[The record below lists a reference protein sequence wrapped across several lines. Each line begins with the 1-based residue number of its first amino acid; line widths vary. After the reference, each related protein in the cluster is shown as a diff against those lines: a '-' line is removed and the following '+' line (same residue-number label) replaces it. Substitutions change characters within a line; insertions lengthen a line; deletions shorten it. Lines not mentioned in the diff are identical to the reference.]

1 MELENQQQ
9 KDTSKPALG
18 AQEKKAS
25 KKPTKPVKDGR
36 PEAIAQRKLHD
47 MANNSPQAMRS
58 SSFHD
63 MANNKP
69 LGEQTAQL
77 NSNEKSKKNEGLPD
91 NLKTG
96 MENLSGISLDDVKVH
111 RNSDKPS
118 QLQAH
123 AYAQGTDI
131 HLGPGQEK
139 HLPHELAHVV
149 QQKQGRVKPT
159 MQTKGGININDDAG
173 LEKEADIMG
182 VKALQLKSENFN
194 STKSAADNESAHL
207 TSDESNSPSN
217 QNRTKGLP
225 IQRKWMPH
233 PENGTFLWDKLIE
246 GVAWF
251 ADGPDKVWYDIP
263 NLELVPE
270 DKREDFLTFKGHV
283 KSYDEW
289 QALSLDT
296 EDIGKGSIPK
306 AASEK
311 DGKSEDNTEH
321 GDAAIKAK
329 SEKRKAMIRFGK
341 EALKGI
347 LTGTLVVIGG
357 VAGGSIGGPGG
368 AIAGA
373 AIGAGAASL
382 AAGAYEGTARAK
394 EVKKE
399 KAKEKEGSSGKS
411 VGNKVAR
418 RTGREIAK
426 NVIPIGGA
434 ILGAHVGGPAGMVV
448 GWAIASVANALFE
461 GIMTYK
467 EARKAIAELTD
478 EEKSKTPSAGRQAAT
493 AAGAEL
499 GKNIAMG
506 ASAAAGAGIA
516 IAVGASAGVAA
527 GAAATGTAS
536 AIIGGSLAALSA
548 AIWEGVTR
556 YRELRKKNP
565 DLNELAIEKEVEKE
579 VEKPTGDVEDND

>member
-1 MELENQQQ
+1 MDQENQIQQ
-9 KDTSKPALG
+9 EKETPKPALG
-18 AQEKKAS
+18 SQEKKVS
-25 KKPTKPVKDGR
+25 KKPSKPVKSRR
-36 PEAIAQRKLHD
+36 PEAIAQRKLKD
-47 MANNSPQAMRS
+47 MVGDSPQVMRS

-69 LGEQTAQL
+69 QGEQTAQL
-77 NSNEKSKKNEGLPD
+77 QSIQKQKNQTGLPD

-96 MENLSGISLDDVKVH
+96 MENLSGISLDDVQVH
-111 RNSDKPS
+111 RNSDKPA

-139 HLPHELAHVV
+139 HLPHELGHVV

-159 MQTKGGININDDAG
+159 FQMKGKVNVNDDAV
-173 LEKEADIMG
+173 LEKEADAMG
-182 VKALQLKSENFN
+182 EKALQLKSENFN
-194 STKSAADNESAHL
+194 STNSAADSASAHL

-217 QNRTKGLP
+217 QNSPKGLS

-263 NLELVPE
+263 NSELVPE
-270 DKREDFLTFKGHV
+270 DKREAFLTFKGHV
-283 KSYDEW
+283 KPYDEW

-296 EDIGKGSIPK
+296 ENLGQGSIPK

-311 DGKSEDNTEH
+311 DGKSEVNTEN
-321 GDAAIKAK
+321 GDASIKAK
-329 SEKRKAMIRFGK
+329 SNKSKGMLRFAR
-341 EALKGI
+341 ETMKGLI
-347 LTGTLVVIGG
+347 TGGLVVIGG
-357 VAGGSIGGPGG
+357 VAGGLIAGPGG

-382 AAGAYEGTARAK
+382 AAGAYEAGIRGK

-399 KAKEKEGSSGKS
+399 KATEKEGSSGKS

-418 RTGREIAK
+418 RAGREIAK
-426 NVIPIGGA
+426 NIIPFSGA
-434 ILGAHVGGPAGMVV
+434 IVGAAVGGPAGAAV

-461 GIMTYK
+461 GFMTYREAKK
-467 EARKAIAELTD
+467 EIAALSD
-478 EEKSKTPSAGRQAAT
+478 EEKSKTPSAGRQAAIAT
-493 AAGAEL
+493 GAEL
-499 GKNIAMG
+499 GKNLAMG
-506 ASAAAGAGIA
+506 AAAAGGAGIA
-516 IAVGASAGVAA
+516 IAAGATAGVAA
-527 GAAATGTAS
+527 GAAATGTAA

-548 AIWEGVTR
+548 GIWDGVTR
-556 YRELRKKNP
+556 YRELRNKNP
-565 DLNELAIEKEVEKE
+565 ELNKLDIEQKVTEEIPRE
-579 VEKPTGDVEDND
+579 M